1 MADSDCIVVMGS
13 NMAENHPVAF
23 RWPMKAKVEHGA
35 KIIHVDPR
43 FTRTS
48 AVADIYAP
56 VRAGSDI
63 AFLGGVINYVLNSE
77 QWNQDPFFKTFIVH
91 YTNAA
96 TIINEDFK
104 DTEEL
109 DGVFSGLL
117 QSTGGVDAWPFNGF
131 INRYDGV
138 TWQYA
143 GTKAGEQGRA
153 ASTAQSGE
161 AIVSSGPEGIKPP
174 ETPTAG
180 KAPAGPPFDSLV
192 TSLLKPPAQRDE
204 TLQDPRCVFQIVKTH
219 FARYT
224 PEIVEKTT
232 GCPKETF
239 LKVAETI
246 LASSGTDKT
255 TSFAYAVAWTQHT
268 YGVQIIGACALLQL
282 LLGNI
287 GRPGAGVMALRGHAS
302 IQGSTDVPTLYHSIQ
317 GYMAAPTALKTHDT
331 LQDYLAAETLP
342 TGYWANMPKFVVS
355 YLKSLYGDAAT
366 KENQF
371 GWDWH
376 PKILGDHSHMA
387 MFVAMNAGKVK
398 GMLCV
403 GQNPATSVNAKL
415 ERSGLRKL
423 DWLVVKDNWLTETA
437 TFWKNAPEVKNGE
450 VKTANIKTEVFFLPA
465 TQVGEVEGTF
475 TNTQRLLQFHHKA
488 AEAPGDCRSDTWF
501 YYDLGKRLKKLY
513 AQSAA
518 PRDEGCK
525 HLVWDYE
532 HEDANERRKGEPSAL
547 KILKEL
553 NGFQTADPN
562 KHLTSFG
569 ELKDDGSTTC
579 ASWIYSGVYPA
590 VGQNLADKRTP
601 DAPGQP
607 GAQLHWGWAWP
618 ANRRI
623 MYNRASAAPD
633 GKPWSEKKKWVWWDA
648 EQKRWA
654 GYDVPDYIA
663 TKPPD
668 DQPKPGAVGMDA
680 LPGTAPFIMRPDGMG
695 WLFVPAGLVDGPLP
709 THYEPVESP
718 VTNPLY
724 KQQTSPVFKYW
735 EETGNE
741 LAKMGDPKFPY
752 VLTTYR
758 LTEHY
763 LAGGMSRWL
772 PWLTELQPELFVE
785 ISPEL
790 AQEKGIKNLDWCRI
804 SSPRTQIRAKA
815 LVTRRLRPFTI
826 DGKVIHQV
834 GMPWHWGY
842 EGLSTGDIVN
852 ELTSLVADPNVSMH
866 EGKAF
871 VCNVE
876 KA

>member
-48 AVADIYAP
+48 SVADLYAP

-63 AFLGGVINYVLNSE
+63 AFLGGLINYVINSDK
-77 QWNQDPFFKTFIVH
+77 WNQDPFFKTFVVN

-96 TIINEDFK
+96 TIINENFK

-117 QSTGGVDAWPFNGF
+117 QSKGGVNEWPFNGF
-131 INRYDGV
+131 INQYDGAS
-138 TWQYA
+138 WQYA

-153 ASTAQSGE
+153 GSTAQSGE
-161 AIVSSGPEGIKPP
+161 AHVSSGADGSKEPP
-174 ETPTAG
+174 TPKGAPSAAG
-180 KAPAGPPFDSLV
+180 SKAPVGPPFEPLVASLV
-192 TSLLKPPAQRDE
+192 KPPPQRDE
-204 TLQDPRCVFQIVKTH
+204 TLQNPRCVFQIVKSH
-219 FARYT
+219 FSRYT
-224 PEIVEKTT
+224 PEAVEKCT

-246 LASSGTDKT
+246 LANSGADRT

-317 GYMAAPTALKTHDT
+317 GYMAAPTALKKHDT

-355 YLKSLYGDAAT
+355 YLKSVYGDTAT

-398 GMLCV
+398 GMFCV
-403 GQNPATSVNAKL
+403 GQNPATSLNAKL
-415 ERSGLRKL
+415 ERAALGKL
-423 DWLVVKDNWLTETA
+423 EWLVVKDNWLTETA
-437 TFWKNAPEVKNGE
+437 MFWKSAPEIKSGA
-450 VKTANIKTEVFFLPA
+450 VKTADIKTEVFYFPA
-465 TQVGEVEGTF
+465 TQVAEVEGTF

-501 YYDLGKRLKKLY
+501 YYELGKRLKKLY
-513 AQSAA
+513 AQSTAA
-518 PRDEGCK
+518 RDEGFK
-525 HLVWDYE
+525 NLVWDYE
-532 HEDANERRKGEPSAL
+532 HENEEERKKGEPSAL
-547 KILKEL
+547 KVLREI
-553 NGFQTADPN
+553 NGFVTDDPT
-562 KHLTSFG
+562 KHVTGFG

-590 VGQNLADKRTP
+590 VGKNLADRRTP
-601 DAPGQP
+601 DTPGQP
-607 GAQLHWGWAWP
+607 GAQLNWGWAWP

-623 MYNRASAAPD
+623 MYNRASADPE

-648 EQKRWA
+648 EQKKWA

-663 TKPPD
+663 AKPPND
-668 DQPKPGAVGMDA
+668 KAKPGSAGW
-680 LPGTAPFIMRPDGMG
+680 MRYP
-695 WLFVPAGLVDGPLP
+695 GPLP
-709 THYEPVESP
+709 LLCAPTVWVGYS
-718 VTNPLY
+718 
-724 KQQTSPVFKYW
+724 
-735 EETGNE
+735 
-741 LAKMGDPKFPY
+741 
-752 VLTTYR
+752 YR
-758 LTEHY
+758 RASWTALCPHT
-763 LAGGMSRWL
+763 MS
-772 PWLTELQPELFVE
+772 Q
-785 ISPEL
+785 S
-790 AQEKGIKNLDWCRI
+790 N
-804 SSPRTQIRAKA
+804 
-815 LVTRRLRPFTI
+815 RR
-826 DGKVIHQV
+826 
-834 GMPWHWGY
+834 
-842 EGLSTGDIVN
+842 
-852 ELTSLVADPNVSMH
+852 
-866 EGKAF
+866 
-871 VCNVE
+871 
-876 KA
+876 

>member
-1 MADSDCIVVMGS
+1 
-13 NMAENHPVAF
+13 
-23 RWPMKAKVEHGA
+23 
-35 KIIHVDPR
+35 
-43 FTRTS
+43 
-48 AVADIYAP
+48 
-56 VRAGSDI
+56 
-63 AFLGGVINYVLNSE
+63 
-77 QWNQDPFFKTFIVH
+77 VH

-117 QSTGGVDAWPFNGF
+117 QSTGGVDEWPFNGF
-131 INRYDGV
+131 INQYDGT

-161 AIVSSGPEGIKPP
+161 AIVSSGPEDIKPP
-174 ETPTAG
+174 ETPAAG

-192 TSLLKPPAQRDE
+192 ASLLKPPAQRDE
-204 TLQDPRCVFQIVKTH
+204 TLQDPRCVLPIVKTH

-246 LASSGTDKT
+246 LASSGADKT

-437 TFWKNAPEVKNGE
+437 TFWKHAPEVKNGE
-450 VKTANIKTEVFFLPA
+450 VKTADIKTEVFFLPA

-501 YYDLGKRLKKLY
+501 YYDLGKRLKQLY
-513 AQSAA
+513 AQSTA
-518 PRDEGCK
+518 PRDEGFK

-532 HEDANERRKGEPSAL
+532 HEDVNERKKGEPSAL

-553 NGFQTADPN
+553 NGFQSADPN

-569 ELKDDGSTTC
+569 ALKDDGSTSC
-579 ASWIYSGVYPA
+579 AS
-590 VGQNLADKRTP
+590 
-601 DAPGQP
+601 
-607 GAQLHWGWAWP
+607 
-618 ANRRI
+618 
-623 MYNRASAAPD
+623 
-633 GKPWSEKKKWVWWDA
+633 
-648 EQKRWA
+648 
-654 GYDVPDYIA
+654 
-663 TKPPD
+663 
-668 DQPKPGAVGMDA
+668 
-680 LPGTAPFIMRPDGMG
+680 
-695 WLFVPAGLVDGPLP
+695 
-709 THYEPVESP
+709 
-718 VTNPLY
+718 
-724 KQQTSPVFKYW
+724 
-735 EETGNE
+735 
-741 LAKMGDPKFPY
+741 
-752 VLTTYR
+752 
-758 LTEHY
+758 
-763 LAGGMSRWL
+763 
-772 PWLTELQPELFVE
+772 
-785 ISPEL
+785 
-790 AQEKGIKNLDWCRI
+790 
-804 SSPRTQIRAKA
+804 
-815 LVTRRLRPFTI
+815 
-826 DGKVIHQV
+826 
-834 GMPWHWGY
+834 
-842 EGLSTGDIVN
+842 
-852 ELTSLVADPNVSMH
+852 
-866 EGKAF
+866 
-871 VCNVE
+871 
-876 KA
+876 